1 MDKDKILD
9 DIFSND
15 PLGLLNVKPKASNV
29 RNADERLLA
38 SFQEITNFYEKNK
51 REPEP
56 RQNDISE
63 YQLYTRLKGLRN
75 SEDKM
80 LALESV
86 DKYNLLPTVTKEI
99 NSIDDIFGDDSLG
112 IFDDDTGLFDFNH
125 TPKEYDRANT
135 DFVARR
141 KPCKDFDKYKSAFKE
156 VQLDLSNGKRKLV
169 SFTESLLKEGN
180 YYVNNGILL
189 YLESVNYEERAW
201 SRGENEQNRI
211 RKYEDGRTRTIF
223 ENGTLSNMLFR
234 SLSKVLSLGGMAITQ
249 SMEKENEDFV
259 EKFSAI
265 TEKDEEAGYI
275 YVLKSKS
282 RDEKITSIENL
293 YKIGFSKFDVQDR
306 IKNAEHEPTYLMAPV
321 EVEGEWKCYN
331 MNPHKFEQLL
341 HNFFGKSCLEI
352 DVFDAKGRRHTPRE
366 WFIVPI
372 EVIEQAIPL
381 ITSGEIIHYRYDN
394 ENMVIVRK

>member
-15 PLGLLNVKPKASNV
+15 PLGLLNVKPKASTA

-56 RQNDISE
+56 KQNDISE
-63 YQLYTRLKGLRN
+63 YQLYTRLKGLRD

-80 LALESV
+80 LALESA

-99 NSIDDIFGDDSLG
+99 NTIDDIFGDDSLG
-112 IFDDDTGLFDFNH
+112 IFDDDDAGLFNFNH
-125 TPKEYDRANT
+125 TPKEIDRANT
-135 DFVARR
+135 DFVAQR
-141 KPCKDFDKYKSAFKE
+141 KPCKDFDKYKEILKS
-156 VQLDLSNGKRKLV
+156 VHNDLKTGKRKLID
-169 SFTESLLKEGN
+169 FKQNNLLEGAFYVHNGQLFLLEKIEISRNDHYKEDGTR
-180 YYVNNGILL
+180 V
-189 YLESVNYEERAW
+189 
-201 SRGENEQNRI
+201 
-211 RKYEDGRTRTIF
+211 RKDGRTLCIF
-223 ENGTLSNMLFR
+223 DNGTESNMLKR
-234 SLSKVLSLGGMAITQ
+234 SVEKILYANGQVVSENLHKVNQ
-249 SMEKENEDFV
+249 DFV

-265 TEKDEEAGYI
+265 TEKDEESGYI

-321 EVEGEWKCYN
+321 TIEGEWKCYN

-341 HNFFGKSCLEI
+341 HNFFGKSCLEL

-372 EVIEQAIPL
+372 EVIEQAINL
-381 ITSGEIIHYRYDN
+381 IITEEIIHYRYDN
-394 ENMVIVRK
+394 ESLMIIRK